1 MNAPICLLTG
11 GTSGIGMAT
20 AIELAH
26 RGMSVVLAART
37 QERGTRA
44 ATEIRHASGNE
55 RVVAM
60 TCDLESQASI
70 REFAAAYLE
79 RFETLDVL
87 IHSGAAVMPSRELT
101 ADGVEVNFATAYLS
115 IFLLS
120 TLLRDILISSAPSRV
135 IIISGEL
142 HRNVSLDFDDLM
154 GEKRFSMIQSG
165 SRAALAKIVFANELA
180 RRLEGTGVTVNCL
193 HPGAVRTN
201 LLRNLPWYLRA
212 VAAPMQLFF
221 ASPRKGARTPVYL
234 ATSPEITK
242 TTGKYFIDCKEV
254 EPSATSRD
262 PAIAEKLWTA
272 SEALIAP
279 SFSARS

>member
-1 MNAPICLLTG
+1 
-11 GTSGIGMAT
+11 
-20 AIELAH
+20 
-26 RGMSVVLAART
+26 
-37 QERGTRA
+37 
-44 ATEIRHASGNE
+44 
-55 RVVAM
+55 M